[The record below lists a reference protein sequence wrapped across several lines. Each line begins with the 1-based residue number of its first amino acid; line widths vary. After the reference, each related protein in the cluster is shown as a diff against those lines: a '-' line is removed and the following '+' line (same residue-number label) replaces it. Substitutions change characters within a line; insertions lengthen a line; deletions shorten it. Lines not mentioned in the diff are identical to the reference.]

1 MEEYRGYKLN
11 YYPKCDR
18 YPTHDNRY
26 QTFKAR
32 PYDNAEYYWA
42 YSYDKENWIVVYKGK
57 QKQQFV
63 GTFEQVVDLI
73 EEQNQNIKSKMVH
86 C

>member
-1 MEEYRGYKLN
+1 MDKYKGYELN
-11 YYPKCDR
+11 YYPKCEE

-32 PYDNAEYYWA
+32 PYDEAEYYWA
-42 YSYDKENWIVVYKGK
+42 YSYDKENWIVVYNRKIV
-57 QKQQFV
+57 QKFV

-73 EEQNQNIKSKMVH
+73 EEHNKDIKCRICH
-86 C
+86 W

>member
-1 MEEYRGYKLN
+1 MKVKQQQYLIILIIGL
-11 YYPKCDR
+11 
-18 YPTHDNRY
+18 
-26 QTFKAR
+26 R
-32 PYDNAEYYWA
+32 PYDDADYYWA

-73 EEQNQNIKSKMVH
+73 EKQNQNIKSKMVH

>member
-1 MEEYRGYKLN
+1 MEKYKGYELN
-11 YYPKCDR
+11 YYPKCEE

-32 PYDNAEYYWA
+32 PYDEAEYYWA
-42 YSYDKENWIVVYKGK
+42 YSYDKENWIVVYNRKRV
-57 QKQQFV
+57 QKFV

-73 EEQNQNIKSKMVH
+73 EEQNKTIKCRICH
-86 C
+86 W